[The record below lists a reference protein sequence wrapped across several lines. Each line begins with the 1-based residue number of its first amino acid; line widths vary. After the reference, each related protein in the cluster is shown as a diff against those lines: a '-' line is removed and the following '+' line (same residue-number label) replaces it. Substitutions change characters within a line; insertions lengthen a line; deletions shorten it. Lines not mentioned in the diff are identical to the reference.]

1 MEANVNKVGKAH
13 PGDVRRMMGKQ
24 PTKKSPSSQRTGY
37 NVRFDV
43 NTIRRGRSSRPNGDH
58 STPSDEWGGVEQVS
72 SSESVPPFHF
82 RSSDSV
88 SSASA
93 SSGPD
98 EMDAWGTAPAPS
110 TAFDELEAW
119 GATSDGDTVSTRQTK
134 NIQNAPVTQPSDPYD
149 IAALWD
155 EDQHFC

>member
-1 MEANVNKVGKAH
+1 MPSVE
-13 PGDVRRMMGKQ
+13 DVLLNQ
-24 PTKKSPSSQRTGY
+24 VVPT
-37 NVRFDV
+37 VLLLA
-43 NTIRRGRSSRPNGDH
+43 
-58 STPSDEWGGVEQVS
+58 DEWGGVEQVS

-110 TAFDELEAW
+110 TAFDELDAW
-119 GATSDGDTVSTRQTK
+119 GAASDGDTVSTTHTK
-134 NIQNAPVTQPSDPYD
+134 NVQRNSVQQSSDPYG
-149 IAALWD
+149 IASLWD